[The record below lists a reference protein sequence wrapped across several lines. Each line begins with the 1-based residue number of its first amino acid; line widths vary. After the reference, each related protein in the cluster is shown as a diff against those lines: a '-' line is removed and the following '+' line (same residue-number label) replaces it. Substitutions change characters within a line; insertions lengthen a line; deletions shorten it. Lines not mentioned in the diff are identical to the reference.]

1 MTHGSSLTNR
11 VNVSKAPRDTASVD
25 LRLVNGGQ
33 RCAGRIEVYYGG
45 VWGTVCDDFWST
57 ANSQVVCRQLGCGT
71 VLASPGGT
79 FFGQGIGSILL
90 DDVLCRGQEAHLWDC
105 PNKGWNRHNCL
116 HSNDAGVICSAPRD
130 SASVDLR
137 LVNGGQ
143 RCAGRIEVYYGE
155 VWGTVCDDFWSTAN
169 SQVVCRQLGC
179 GTVLTSPGGA
189 FFGQGIG
196 NILLDDVLCRGQE
209 AHLWECPNKGWN
221 RHNCLH
227 SNDAGVIC
235 SVPRDTTSM
244 DLRLVNGGQKCAG
257 RIEVFYGGV
266 WGTVCDDFWSTAN
279 SQVVCR
285 QLSCGIVLSSPGAAF
300 FGQGTGS
307 ILLDDVLC
315 RGQEAH
321 LWDCPNKGWNIHNC
335 LHSNDAGVI
344 CSGPRDTESVDLRL
358 VNGGQRCA
366 GRIEVYYEGVWG
378 TVCDDFWSTANSQ
391 VVCRQLGCGTVL
403 ASPGGAFFGQ
413 GIGSILLDDV
423 LCRGQEVH
431 LWDCPNKGWNKHNC
445 LHRND
450 AGVICS
456 GGQSDVVDVA
466 TLQVTGSQMEQK
478 EQREQREGAQ
488 SDRTLSQVERRPV
501 ELRDNEII
509 QGDKFFSLSDHSSW
523 SSNEQLDLE
532 ADKTSSE
539 FESEVSS
546 LALGMEL
553 QESSRSATVRK
564 KQRKRSEQV
573 GLNKHSTNPLDN
585 KGLQGLQ
592 WEYSKDDLTLYDDGE
607 KQANPVS
614 LETIYQSIMEHR
626 EESKLESL
634 PRNTTSMDLRLVNG
648 GQKCAGRIEVFYGG
662 VWGTVCDDFWST
674 ANSQVV
680 CRQLGCGIV
689 LSSPGAAFFGQGTG
703 SILLDDVLCR
713 GQEAHLWDCPN
724 KGWNIH
730 NCLHSND
737 AGVICSGPRDTE
749 SVDLRLVNGGQRCAG
764 RIEVYYE
771 GVWGTVCDDF
781 WSTANSQVVCR
792 QLGCGTVLASPGGA
806 FFGQGIGS
814 ILLDDVLCRGQ
825 EVHLWDCPNK
835 GWNRHNC
842 LHSNDAGVICS
853 GQGCRVKPVR
863 MQEARY
869 LLHKVQLKRIVIVK
883 KLREGQT

>member
-1 MTHGSSLTNR
+1 
-11 VNVSKAPRDTASVD
+11 
-25 LRLVNGGQ
+25 
-33 RCAGRIEVYYGG
+33 
-45 VWGTVCDDFWST
+45 
-57 ANSQVVCRQLGCGT
+57 
-71 VLASPGGT
+71 
-79 FFGQGIGSILL
+79 
-90 DDVLCRGQEAHLWDC
+90 
-105 PNKGWNRHNCL
+105 
-116 HSNDAGVICSAPRD
+116 
-130 SASVDLR
+130 
-137 LVNGGQ
+137 
-143 RCAGRIEVYYGE
+143 
-155 VWGTVCDDFWSTAN
+155 
-169 SQVVCRQLGC
+169 
-179 GTVLTSPGGA
+179 
-189 FFGQGIG
+189 
-196 NILLDDVLCRGQE
+196 
-209 AHLWECPNKGWN
+209 
-221 RHNCLH
+221 
-227 SNDAGVIC
+227 
-235 SVPRDTTSM
+235 M
-244 DLRLVNGGQKCAG
+244 DLRLVNGEQKCEG

-285 QLSCGIVLSSPGAAF
+285 QLGCGIVLSSPGAAF

-445 LHRND
+445 LHSND

-456 GGQSDVVDVA
+456 V
-466 TLQVTGSQMEQK
+466 
-478 EQREQREGAQ
+478 
-488 SDRTLSQVERRPV
+488 P
-501 ELRDNEII
+501 RD
-509 QGDKFFSLSDHSSW
+509 
-523 SSNEQLDLE
+523 
-532 ADKTSSE
+532 
-539 FESEVSS
+539 
-546 LALGMEL
+546 
-553 QESSRSATVRK
+553 
-564 KQRKRSEQV
+564 
-573 GLNKHSTNPLDN
+573 
-585 KGLQGLQ
+585 
-592 WEYSKDDLTLYDDGE
+592 
-607 KQANPVS
+607 
-614 LETIYQSIMEHR
+614 
-626 EESKLESL
+626 
-634 PRNTTSMDLRLVNG
+634 TTSMDLRLVNG
-648 GQKCAGRIEVFYGG
+648 GQKCEGRIEVFYGGVWGTVCDDFWSTANSQVVCRQLGCGIVLSSPGAAFFGQGTGSILLDDVLCRGQEAHLWDCPNKGWNIHNCLHSNDAGVICSGPRDTESVDLHLVNGGQRCAGRIEVYYEGVWGTVCDDFWSTANSQVVCRQLGCGTVLASPGGAFFGQGIGSILLDDVLCRGQEVHLWDCPNKGWNRHNCLHSNDAGVICSVPRDTTSMDLRLVNGGQKCEGRIEVFYGG

-869 LLHKVQLKRIVIVK
+869 LFHEVQLKRIVIVK